1 MGGGVDIRLSSW
13 CNRRIGRFNV
23 SGRGLGLDLIVGVLR
38 RGEDQ
43 FLGII
48 DEDNFLVFFFFPLS
62 SDHPV

>member
-1 MGGGVDIRLSSW
+1 MDIRLSSW

-23 SGRGLGLDLIVGVLR
+23 SGRDLDLDLIVGILR